1 MIKGLFTSTLKE
13 MNEVLIDQEQARV
26 LDILEQVKKLNQ
38 VIALHESESKDTLMA
53 SQYRDMRNRFLLELK
68 QILSAYELEVLLN
81 EQAA

>member
-1 MIKGLFTSTLKE
+1 

-38 VIALHESESKDTLMA
+38 MIAMHESESKDTLMA
-53 SQYRDMRNRFLLELK
+53 NQYRDMKNRFLLELK
-68 QILSAYELEVLLN
+68 QILSNYEVEVLLK